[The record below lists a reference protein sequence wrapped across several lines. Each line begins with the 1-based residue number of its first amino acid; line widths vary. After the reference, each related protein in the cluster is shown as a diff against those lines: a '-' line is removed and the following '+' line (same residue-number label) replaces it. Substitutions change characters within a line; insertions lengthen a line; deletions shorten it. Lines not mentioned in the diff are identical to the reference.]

1 MALAPTFLDDLRSRT
16 PLPGLIGRK
25 VRLARNGRQWKGCC
39 PFHNEKTPSF
49 YVYDDHFH
57 CFGCGAHGDA
67 ITFLMRAEG
76 ASFPEAVER
85 LAAEAGL
92 EVPKPSREAR
102 AREQRARDLHGVLAA
117 AEAAYRVRLRRPEGR
132 AALDY
137 LRRRGLTDETI
148 DRFGLGWSGE
158 GRGAL
163 AAELKAEG
171 IEPAQLVE
179 AGLMKAREEG
189 GGFSD
194 FFFNRVMFPIRDRR
208 GRTISFGGRL
218 LGDGQPKYVNGPETA
233 LFQKR
238 RSLYGLDLAREAAFR
253 GAPVVAVEG
262 YMDVIA
268 LHQGGF
274 GGAVAPLGTAL
285 TAEQLGALWQLSP
298 EPVLCFDGDAAGA
311 RAAARAAE
319 VALPL
324 LAPERTLRLATL
336 PAGEDPDTLLAK
348 GGANAVRAVLDG
360 ARPLSAALYDLLA
373 EGRPTATPEHRAAL
387 RGRLEAAARAIA
399 DKALAAEY
407 RRALLDRFFAS
418 SRRKNF
424 SVAFRPQRAPI
435 DQPAI
440 RSERARNLLAILLR
454 HPGIL
459 PEVDESLASLDL
471 PEGHCAE
478 LRAALLSWLARA
490 DVLDSALLLDQ
501 LASSGAG
508 EAVAWALREP
518 GLAKEARPEAQPAEA
533 LNAWWHFFAFLRGEA
548 ELAEDC
554 ARAERS
560 LAANNDPAEQQRLI
574 RLTQARAALRAGEVG
589 LGGGADAGPQL

>member
-1 MALAPTFLDDLRSRT
+1 
-16 PLPGLIGRK
+16 
-25 VRLARNGRQWKGCC
+25 
-39 PFHNEKTPSF
+39 
-49 YVYDDHFH
+49 
-57 CFGCGAHGDA
+57 
-67 ITFLMRAEG
+67 MRAEG

-117 AEAAYRVRLRRPEGR
+117 AEAAFRARLHRPEGQ

-148 DRFGLGWSGE
+148 ARFGLGWSGE

-163 AAELKAEG
+163 AAELKAAEG

-179 AGLMKAREEG
+179 AGLMKEREEG
-189 GGFSD
+189 SGRDLSEY
-194 FFFNRVMFPIRDRR
+194 FFNRVIFPIRDRR
-208 GRTISFGGRL
+208 GRTISFGGRI

-238 RSLYGLDLAREAAFR
+238 RNLYGLDLAREAAFR
-253 GAPVVAVEG
+253 GAPAVAVEG

-268 LHQGGF
+268 LHQAGF
-274 GGAVAPLGTAL
+274 NAAVAPLGTAL
-285 TAEQLGALWQLSP
+285 TAEQMGALWQLSP

-319 VALPL
+319 LALPL

-348 GGANAVRAVLDG
+348 GGAAAMRAVLDG
-360 ARPLSAALYDLLA
+360 ARPLSSALYDLLA
-373 EGRPTATPEHRAAL
+373 EGRPSATPEQRAAL
-387 RGRLEAAARAIA
+387 RHRLEAAARLVG

-407 RRALLDRFFAS
+407 RRALLDRFYAS
-418 SRRKNF
+418 GRKKNF
-424 SVAFRPQRAPI
+424 RVAPAPQRAPI
-435 DQPAI
+435 DHPAI

-454 HPGIL
+454 HPALL
-459 PEVDESLASLDL
+459 PEVEEPLAGLEL
-471 PEGHCAE
+471 PEGHCTT
-478 LRAALLSWLARA
+478 LRVALLAWLARA

-501 LASSGAG
+501 LAVSGAG
-508 EAVAWALREP
+508 EAVGWALRGP
-518 GLAKEARPEAQPAEA
+518 GLAKEARSEAQPAEA
-533 LNAWWHFFAFLRGEA
+533 LDGWWHFFAFLRGEA

-560 LAANNDPAEQQRLI
+560 LVANNDPVEQQRLI
-574 RLTQARAALRAGEVG
+574 RLTQARAALRAGEAG
-589 LGGGADAGPQL
+589 LNGAGAATESWV